1 MAQPE
6 TEEQTS
12 SDPLEDNDESFVL
25 MAVFHAVEDGNLQGI
40 KELVE
45 NLTTFD
51 PNQKNK
57 HGETA
62 LHMASGQGHKDI
74 VEYLL
79 TKGSTIDIK
88 DKHGDNAIY
97 WAARQGQVALIE
109 YLKENGCPLND
120 QNRTRETP
128 LHVASRY
135 GQVEAAQ
142 YLCSLGINVD
152 IQDEDGETPIHIS
165 AWHGYMNIVQ
175 TLCNTSANLDLRN
188 KDGETPL
195 ICASARGH
203 LEIVSILVKSR
214 AFLNN
219 SDKQGLSALHHAVRR
234 HHYNIVRYLCENDC
248 NVNMQDKFGETSLH
262 VAAKDGSLHIL
273 ELLHCA
279 GCNVDTLNKC
289 ESTALQLAAKHG
301 HIEIVRYLCLAGC
314 KLDHRNKD
322 GLTAVQIATLE
333 GHEDVVLIF
342 KQLQGEKMR
351 EVYVHQLSSSSG
363 PLSRIRLKI
372 FGHQGVG
379 KSSLIDSLKCGYLR
393 GLFRRSKSNLSLI
406 GRSATK
412 KYMASKENLMG
423 RSLSTSSADQDYN
436 GTRGID
442 VSQINI
448 PGAGDYT
455 VMEFPGAESYHTSYC
470 HFMDDDGAINLI
482 VFRLDDTFEDQ
493 LAQVTYWMNYLKSR
507 LPVSEPIGHCGKYSQ
522 QMKIALV
529 ATHADYRTCPK
540 LPSGE
545 LISGEGNIVLYQIKK
560 SFGRLFDICEMLF
573 VVDANNSQSRDMK
586 LLRTHLSNLR
596 NAVVKQEPPLT
607 VLCEAV
613 LSILPTWRKNEKCQ
627 SFPVLTW
634 QQFEDMVHTQINP
647 LASEPHLKDVVRQLH
662 YMGEVQCFMSEL
674 LQEIILIEPRW
685 LCSNIIGQLLSP
697 DTTDQPY
704 GQYSVHYIQSVFPE
718 TDCVDIVQL
727 LEAMD
732 ICTQGTV
739 CEFPSL
745 IKSNTPLGIWEK
757 EDENGNLN
765 VYGGV
770 RLQIAEC
777 TSVLPIGLFARIQ
790 LSLRRNFQQDVEDLD
805 TDLVLWKDGAKCVS
819 GSMEALLVLTNEGQ
833 GIEVRVRGISDTR
846 QGCFVF
852 MEDLVHLV
860 KNVVEESYPG
870 LLLNQDM
877 LSPTQLRNHDRF
889 LMTYEPKHIFQAQ
902 ISKERTVQN
911 EITEEMES
919 FTDLFCF
926 GSDSIEANTIP
937 GIDLHIVDLPELT
950 RRQLSMLLDP
960 PDPMGKDWCLMALSL
975 GMMDRVPVLDPLNNR
990 CGPEES
996 DSPTERTLQE
1006 WGSDPGSTI
1015 GTLIKKLKDLG
1026 REDAARVIL
1035 NSMPLYKF
1043 LPDPQAMEEGHLRIN
1058 STPNNSS
1065 STVASR

>member
-1 MAQPE
+1 M
-6 TEEQTS
+6 
-12 SDPLEDNDESFVL
+12 L
-25 MAVFHAVEDGNLQGI
+25 
-40 KELVE
+40 
-45 NLTTFD
+45 
-51 PNQKNK
+51 
-57 HGETA
+57 
-62 LHMASGQGHKDI
+62 
-74 VEYLL
+74 
-79 TKGSTIDIK
+79 
-88 DKHGDNAIY
+88 
-97 WAARQGQVALIE
+97 
-109 YLKENGCPLND
+109 
-120 QNRTRETP
+120 
-128 LHVASRY
+128 
-135 GQVEAAQ
+135 
-142 YLCSLGINVD
+142 
-152 IQDEDGETPIHIS
+152 
-165 AWHGYMNIVQ
+165 
-175 TLCNTSANLDLRN
+175 
-188 KDGETPL
+188 
-195 ICASARGH
+195 
-203 LEIVSILVKSR
+203 
-214 AFLNN
+214 
-219 SDKQGLSALHHAVRR
+219 
-234 HHYNIVRYLCENDC
+234 
-248 NVNMQDKFGETSLH
+248 
-262 VAAKDGSLHIL
+262 
-273 ELLHCA
+273 
-279 GCNVDTLNKC
+279 
-289 ESTALQLAAKHG
+289 
-301 HIEIVRYLCLAGC
+301 
-314 KLDHRNKD
+314 
-322 GLTAVQIATLE
+322 
-333 GHEDVVLIF
+333 
-342 KQLQGEKMR
+342 
-351 EVYVHQLSSSSG
+351 
-363 PLSRIRLKI
+363 
-372 FGHQGVG
+372 
-379 KSSLIDSLKCGYLR
+379 
-393 GLFRRSKSNLSLI
+393 
-406 GRSATK
+406 
-412 KYMASKENLMG
+412 
-423 RSLSTSSADQDYN
+423 
-436 GTRGID
+436 
-442 VSQINI
+442 
-448 PGAGDYT
+448 
-455 VMEFPGAESYHTSYC
+455 
-470 HFMDDDGAINLI
+470 
-482 VFRLDDTFEDQ
+482 
-493 LAQVTYWMNYLKSR
+493 
-507 LPVSEPIGHCGKYSQ
+507 
-522 QMKIALV
+522 
-529 ATHADYRTCPK
+529 
-540 LPSGE
+540 
-545 LISGEGNIVLYQIKK
+545 
-560 SFGRLFDICEMLF
+560 LFD
-573 VVDANNSQSRDMK
+573 Q
-586 LLRTHLSNLR
+586 
-596 NAVVKQEPPLT
+596 
-607 VLCEAV
+607 
-613 LSILPTWRKNEKCQ
+613 
-627 SFPVLTW
+627 
-634 QQFEDMVHTQINP
+634 
-647 LASEPHLKDVVRQLH
+647 
-662 YMGEVQCFMSEL
+662 VQCFMSEL